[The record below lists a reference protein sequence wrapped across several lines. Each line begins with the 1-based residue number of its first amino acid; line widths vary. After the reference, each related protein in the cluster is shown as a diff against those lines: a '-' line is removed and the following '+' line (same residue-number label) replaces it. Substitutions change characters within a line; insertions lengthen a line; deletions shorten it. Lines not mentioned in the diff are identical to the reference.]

1 MIALLAVLAL
11 GQPGATPSTLTVS
24 TPRGEVRLAVR
35 YDRDG
40 APVLVAATL
49 ARALN
54 GTVTLADP
62 WANLTVAR
70 QSFRFL
76 LDSPYYVFQGSV
88 RPLAGGASVSR
99 DTLFIPFQFVVE
111 VLPGILAERFRYD
124 ADASRL
130 VESGIQAAPPPLAAT
145 RLPSGLLPGHVVTVD
160 AGHGGTDPGNPGL
173 YFPRGVTEKHV
184 TLQFALLLRS
194 ELQKQGIRVVMTRT
208 TDTLIALGDRGR
220 YCTESCDLFVSLHI
234 NSLARRRGYTERRG
248 FETYFLAEAKTE
260 DAARVEQMENEA
272 IRFEKPDANSR
283 DPGGLDFILRDLQL
297 NEHLRESARLAELMQ
312 EKLDPVHT
320 GDNRGV
326 KQAGF
331 RVLTSARR
339 PAVLVELGY
348 STNPEDARLLTRRTS
363 QESLASA
370 VADAIVAY
378 LLEYE
383 RKTGQ

>member
-1 MIALLAVLAL
+1 MIALLAALVL
-11 GQPGATPSTLTVS
+11 GQPGATPSTLTVI
-24 TPRGEVRLAVR
+24 TPRGEARLAVR

-54 GTVTLADP
+54 GTLTLADP
-62 WANLTVAR
+62 WASLTVAR

-88 RPLAGGASVSR
+88 RPLAGPASISR
-99 DTLFIPFQFVVE
+99 DTVFIPFQFVVE
-111 VLPGILAERFRYD
+111 VLPRILAERFRYD
-124 ADASRL
+124 AEASRL
-130 VESGIQAAPPPLAAT
+130 VETGASTAPAPAA
-145 RLPSGLLPGHVVTVD
+145 RLPNGLLPGHVVTVD

-184 TLQFALLLRS
+184 TLQVALLLRA
-194 ELQKQGIRVVMTRT
+194 ELQKQGIQVRMTRT
-208 TDTLIALGDRGR
+208 GDTLIALGDRGR
-220 YCTESCDLFVSLHI
+220 YCTETCDLFVSLHI

-260 DAARVEQMENEA
+260 DAERVAEMENEA
-272 IRFEKPDANSR
+272 MRFEKPDINSP
-283 DPGGLDFILRDLQL
+283 DPGGLDFILHDLQL
-297 NEHLRESARLAELMQ
+297 NEHLRESARLAELVQ
-312 EKLDPVHT
+312 ARLDPVHT
-320 GDNRGV
+320 GENRGV

-348 STNPEDARLLTRRTS
+348 ATNPDDARLLTRRSS
-363 QESLASA
+363 QESMASA
-370 VADAIVAY
+370 VAAAIVEY

-383 RKTGQ
+383 RKTSQ